1 MWGKVEISNESLP
14 VTPSLTN
21 KTNALFDL
29 IDATTRNQTRC
40 LRYETI
46 HIGLTAFPVMYGHI
60 ADIAD
65 VAECRERRVQE

>member
-1 MWGKVEISNESLP
+1 MEKWKSAMSQVSWPLP
-14 VTPSLTN
+14 LTN

-29 IDATTRNQTRC
+29 IDATTRNQTRG